1 MRNAQCVMILVLIA
15 HYELRITHCGSEPKT
30 KGRCFS

>member
-1 MRNAQCVMILVLIA
+1 MRNEKIIA